1 MHVFTWLA
9 VLQCNLE
16 FCCYHVT
23 KSLLHSNLFH
33 LHKSNKFCN
42 SDLEES
48 KLVELRI
55 LCFHYTEIEFQ
66 STINQ
71 IHWIKHTTCYLE
83 DLAITFGH
91 VLILLC
97 YWWRG
102 KRWPMSLNFQGCT
115 FLQSVTKT
123 AIQNLKIMTQSRLC
137 RLRRW
142 WFFHYITTWIVVSTS
157 KWCPCK
163 LSDRKDGGGSSG
175 CSEAEDLQA
184 WLMLQMS
191 WSLAFVSLPKL
202 AWLLCN

>member
-1 MHVFTWLA
+1 M
-9 VLQCNLE
+9 
-16 FCCYHVT
+16 
-23 KSLLHSNLFH
+23 
-33 LHKSNKFCN
+33 FCN
-42 SDLEES
+42 SDLKES
-48 KLVELRI
+48 RLVELRI
-55 LCFHYTEIEFQ
+55 LYFHYIEIEFQ

-71 IHWIKHTTCYLE
+71 IYWIKHATCYLE

-142 WFFHYITTWIVVSTS
+142 WFFHYITTWIAVSTS
-157 KWCPCK
+157 NWCPCK